1 MKKGEGSKAASAY
14 EVYHVERPGG
24 MTVCC
29 HPMVANV
36 IARRLFEYNYI
47 IPDGVSLE
55 AEVTHGDSRF
65 DFGGRLKDG
74 RRFFLEVKCVIMADV
89 IDGTDKEV
97 AAAPKDQQK
106 IAIFPYGK
114 RRLSNEP
121 LSPRALKHALGLTEC
136 VKRCEAVCYM
146 LYLVMRPDV
155 RAMTVTRLDPTYRKA
170 VIDARATGVNVLAL
184 QIGWDGAKASLIQEL
199 PVEI

>member
-14 EVYHVERPGG
+14 EVYHVERPGAV
-24 MTVCC
+24 TVCC

-65 DFGGRLKDG
+65 DFGGRLRDG
-74 RRFFLEVKCVIMADV
+74 RRFFLEVKCVVMADI
-89 IDGTDKEV
+89 IDGTTAEV
-97 AAAPKDQQK
+97 AKADKDQQK

-114 RRLSNEP
+114 RKMSQEP

-136 VKRCEAVCYM
+136 VRSGSAVCYL

-170 VIDARATGVNVLAL
+170 VVDARTAGVNVQAL
-184 QIGWDGAKASLIQEL
+184 QIRWDGAKASLIKEL